1 MKKIYIAPST
11 FSIELRATKM
21 MALSLN
27 NDESTEITKDN
38 FESDFDQN
46 AREENIDNNR
56 GSIWDNA
63 W

>member
-11 FSIELRATKM
+11 FSMDLHVTKM
-21 MALSLN
+21 MMLNLSDQTIDSEN
-27 NDESTEITKDN
+27 MDG
-38 FESDFDQN
+38 FEQN
-46 AREENIDNNR
+46 AREENFNTNSNG

>member
-1 MKKIYIAPST
+1 MKKIYIVPT
-11 FSIELRATKM
+11 TLSIELRASKM

-27 NDESTEITKDN
+27 NDESTKITKEN
-38 FESDFDQN
+38 FESDFEGQDSRN
-46 AREENIDNNR
+46 YNDNNR